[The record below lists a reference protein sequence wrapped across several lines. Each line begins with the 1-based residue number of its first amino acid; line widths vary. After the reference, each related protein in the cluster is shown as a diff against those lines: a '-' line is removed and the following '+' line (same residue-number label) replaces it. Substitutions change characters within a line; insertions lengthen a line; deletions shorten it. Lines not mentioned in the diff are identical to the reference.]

1 MKIRKIEVDLQ
12 TEYYKILEDKD
23 DVEPSVMK
31 PKAPVLSKKY
41 LEEKEALRKSNKLAQ
56 DLMRRESMA
65 IERQQN

>member
-65 IERQQN
+65 IER